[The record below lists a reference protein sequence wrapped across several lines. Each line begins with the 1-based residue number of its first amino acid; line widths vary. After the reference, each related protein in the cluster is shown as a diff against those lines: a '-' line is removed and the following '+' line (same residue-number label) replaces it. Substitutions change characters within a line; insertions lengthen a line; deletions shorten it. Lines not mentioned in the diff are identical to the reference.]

1 MYELDLSGSTEWA
14 DIRLS
19 GAGKIDAENFVVQDM
34 HINCAGAS
42 QAELN
47 VQRNLWTQTTGA
59 SKITYEGNPAIKQ
72 SMAVGGSVIKRD

>member
-1 MYELDLSGSTEWA
+1 MQAAIS
-14 DIRLS
+14 LS
-19 GAGKIDAENFVVQDM
+19 GAGSIDAEHLVVQDM

-42 QAELN
+42 EAELN
-47 VQRNLWTQTTGA
+47 VQRSLWAQAAGA